1 MNEKLI
7 LGRSIETG
15 SWVHKL
21 DARAKITGMLLYVAV
36 ILLSRSWMAM
46 AVLAIFSIAVM
57 ASTRIPLKYFLKA
70 AKPLRYLMLFIFIV
84 QVVSVKTGEVVL
96 TLGYGLS
103 MREG

>member
-36 ILLSRSWMAM
+36 ILLSRSWITM
-46 AVLAIFSIAVM
+46 AVLAIF
-57 ASTRIPLKYFLKA
+57 R
-70 AKPLRYLMLFIFIV
+70 
-84 QVVSVKTGEVVL
+84 
-96 TLGYGLS
+96 
-103 MREG
+103 